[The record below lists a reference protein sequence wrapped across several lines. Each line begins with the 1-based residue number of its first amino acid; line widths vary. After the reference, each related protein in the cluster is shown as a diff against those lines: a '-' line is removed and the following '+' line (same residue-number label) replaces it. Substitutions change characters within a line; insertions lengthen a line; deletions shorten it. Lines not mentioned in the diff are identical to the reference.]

1 MVYKILA
8 DLVILLH
15 FCWILFILF
24 GFILALKRW
33 KIAILHLVGLI
44 YALVLNIKGWYCPLT
59 YLENY
64 LRSLHDTKTSYAGA
78 FIIRQVDRFI
88 YPDLPEKVLRIGAI
102 ALVCLYILGY
112 TYLAKKHNI
121 LKWFK
126 KNEHEKS
133 PNQRSGLF

>member
-1 MVYKILA
+1 MI
-8 DLVILLH
+8 
-15 FCWILFILF
+15 
-24 GFILALKRW
+24 
-33 KIAILHLVGLI
+33 GLI
-44 YALVLNIKGWYCPLT
+44 YALVLNGIRARYCPLT

-88 YPDLPEKVLRIGAI
+88 YPDLPEKVIRIGAI

-112 TYLAKKHNI
+112 AYLAKKHNL

-126 KNEHEKS
+126 K
-133 PNQRSGLF
+133 QSGVWTLISRPPKVMAQQI